1 MSLDYRIQSGWLD
14 LGTLGAKVVFNMV
27 GMVQG
32 SVSVSTPN
40 GLGTAVLEL
49 RKSYDG
55 GITTVAFSPVKTL
68 TTAAP
73 VEEVNT
79 YATPSWVVIVTTVG
93 TADEQATVSLYAT
106 ADPGEG
112 VAR

>member
-1 MSLDYRIQSGWLD
+1 MSLDTRIQSAWLD
-14 LGTLGAKVVFNMV
+14 LGTLGAKAVFNMV

-55 GITTVAFSPVKTL
+55 GISTVAFSPIKPL
-68 TTAAP
+68 TVLAP
-73 VEEVNT
+73 VEEVNA
-79 YATPSWVVIVTTVG
+79 YATPTWVVIVTTAG
-93 TADEQATVSLYAT
+93 TSGERATVTLYAT